1 MKVEKVS
8 DKSVRLTA
16 IEEDSIKVF
25 LALGPSKN
33 IDEFVQLVQTR
44 VDKHKETD
52 KKKQQT
58 ITSNDNEEDLLEGTL
73 V

>member
-8 DKSVRLTA
+8 DKSVRITA
-16 IEEDSIKVF
+16 IDEDSIKVF

-52 KKKQQT
+52 KKKKQT
-58 ITSNDNEEDLLEGTL
+58 TNNDNEEDLLEGTL